1 MGWCCPLQGVAAR
14 GPDEVTGAKPP
25 TGRWAG
31 HLRDAQRPA
40 AASQTPTAA
49 AFHARSSPPDAGAG
63 PYAARAHRP
72 GARGLTWARTPTLP
86 AGTHTRVC
94 IRDPHS
100 CHSRHTRTDAESPL
114 QGPPRGVTGT
124 PSEPDVSRRGGG
136 PLRARPW
143 QKPRLALVLTVVPSV
158 PVLFQWLKQIEG
170 TEAALTQK
178 MLDLEREKVPAW
190 ALGGGAEGGPA
201 LRAAGRLRM
210 RGHVTHSHAFLSLWP
225 SCCSGWSSFIRS
237 VIRLVHT
244 LGASAPSGSVRSEQG
259 PCHEEPLASP
269 GGVCS

>member
-1 MGWCCPLQGVAAR
+1 M
-14 GPDEVTGAKPP
+14 KPP
-25 TGRWAG
+25 AGRWAG

-49 AFHARSSPPDAGAG
+49 AFHARSSLPDAGAG
-63 PYAARAHRP
+63 PHAARAHRP

-100 CHSRHTRTDAESPL
+100 CHSRHTRTDAESRL
-114 QGPPRGVTGT
+114 QGPPWGATGT
-124 PSEPDVSRRGGG
+124 PSEPGIPRRGGS
-136 PLRARPW
+136 LRARPW
-143 QKPRLALVLTVVPSV
+143 RKPRLALVLTIMPSV

-190 ALGGGAEGGPA
+190 ALGG
-201 LRAAGRLRM
+201 
-210 RGHVTHSHAFLSLWP
+210 RG
-225 SCCSGWSSFIRS
+225 
-237 VIRLVHT
+237 
-244 LGASAPSGSVRSEQG
+244 QG
-259 PCHEEPLASP
+259 
-269 GGVCS
+269 GGVQRFAHARSRYSFARISIALALVLFWVVVIHSLHHSLSTYFGSLCS

>member
-1 MGWCCPLQGVAAR
+1 MTLS
-14 GPDEVTGAKPP
+14 
-25 TGRWAG
+25 
-31 HLRDAQRPA
+31 AQPR
-40 AASQTPTAA
+40 ASQTPTAA
-49 AFHARSSPPDAGAG
+49 AFHTRSSPPDAGAG
-63 PYAARAHRP
+63 PHAARAHRP

-86 AGTHTRVC
+86 VGTHTRVC

-124 PSEPDVSRRGGG
+124 PSEPDVPRRGGSPARSALAEAPAGACSHRRALCPCSFPVAEANRGNGGG
-136 PLRARPW
+136 PHPEDAGPG
-143 QKPRLALVLTVVPSV
+143 AG
-158 PVLFQWLKQIEG
+158 EG
-170 TEAALTQK
+170 TG
-178 MLDLEREKVPAW
+178 
-190 ALGGGAEGGPA
+190 LGPGRAGPRGGPA

-210 RGHVTHSHAFLSLWP
+210 RGHITHLHAFLSLWP

>member
-1 MGWCCPLQGVAAR
+1 MGWCCPLHGVA
-14 GPDEVTGAKPP
+14 GPDEVTGVKPP
-25 TGRWAG
+25 ARRWAG

-40 AASQTPTAA
+40 AVSQTPTAA
-49 AFHARSSPPDAGAG
+49 AFHTRLSPPDAGAG
-63 PYAARAHRP
+63 PHAARAHRP
-72 GARGLTWARTPTLP
+72 GARGLTWACTPTLP

-94 IRDPHS
+94 IREPHS

-124 PSEPDVSRRGGG
+124 PSEPDVPRGGG

-143 QKPRLALVLTVVPSV
+143 RKPRLALVLTVVPSV

-190 ALGGGAEGGPA
+190 ALGGRGRGG
-201 LRAAGRLRM
+201 
-210 RGHVTHSHAFLSLWP
+210 S
-225 SCCSGWSSFIRS
+225 
-237 VIRLVHT
+237 
-244 LGASAPSGSVRSEQG
+244 GASRCREAAHARSRYSFARISIALALVLFWVVVIHPLRHSLSTYFGS
-259 PCHEEPLASP
+259 L
-269 GGVCS
+269 CS